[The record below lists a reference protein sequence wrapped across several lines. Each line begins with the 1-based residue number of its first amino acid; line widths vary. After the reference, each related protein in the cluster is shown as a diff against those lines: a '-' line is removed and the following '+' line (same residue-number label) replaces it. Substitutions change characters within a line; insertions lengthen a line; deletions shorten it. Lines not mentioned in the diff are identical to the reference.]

1 MMILNKLSVP
11 LLERRAEMQET
22 HKELS
27 PNNNI
32 QWQVMITKRHKE
44 QAASSN
50 KTAEVERKE
59 K

>member
-1 MMILNKLSVP
+1 MISNKLSVP

-27 PNNNI
+27 PNNNM
-32 QWQVMITKRHKE
+32 QWQVTIPKRHKE

-50 KTAEVERKE
+50 TRRQKERKE